1 MTYEQWLNGN
11 DCCCNSHTPVPVT
24 GECDCDDI
32 MNQIDALSDEIDDI
46 VIPTNVSAFNNDA
59 GYLTE
64 HQPLKT
70 INGQVI
76 SGEGNIVIE
85 GGSGSS
91 ITVDAELSTSST
103 NPVENK
109 VITGALNGKLDA
121 SAYTPTDLS
130 QYYTKQEVNA
140 IVSGLNVTI
149 ADLQRQINELKP
161 TPTGT
166 TKVSGMINGVTPFE
180 LSCDTKSNLEQSDL
194 SGISRSAITSVEI
207 GSCISAITTPQIG
220 GFNDGCFSDCSGLTS
235 VTLNEGL
242 EVIGRYSFA
251 NCHNLTSITI
261 PSTITE
267 LGLAAFGIGSTNF
280 NSVTILATTPPT
292 NNGFLWDAQSV
303 NIYVPAESV
312 DAYKAAWTMT
322 YAEHIYPIE

>member
-32 MNQIDALSDEIDDI
+32 MNQIDALSDKIDDI
-46 VIPTNVSAFNNDA
+46 FIPTNVSAFNNDA
-59 GYLTE
+59 GYLT
-64 HQPLKT
+64 
-70 INGQVI
+70 
-76 SGEGNIVIE
+76 
-85 GGSGSS
+85 
-91 ITVDAELSTSST
+91 D
-103 NPVENK
+103 
-109 VITGALNGKLDA
+109 
-121 SAYTPTDLS
+121 TDLS

-207 GSCISAITTPQIG
+207 GSCISALTTPQIG
-220 GFNDGCFSDCSGLTS
+220 GFNDGCFSNCSGLTS

-251 NCHNLTSITI
+251 NCPNLTSITI

-267 LGLAAFGIGSTNF
+267 LGLAAFGVGSTNF

-292 NNGFLWDAQSV
+292 NNSFLWDAQSV